1 MTNPLSPYGEDLQTR
16 QEADFNTEE
25 IETFT
30 KEVVTKFVSH
40 DVELKISLKKD

>member
-25 IETFT
+25 IEMFT
-30 KEVVTKFVSH
+30 KEIATNFDDSKF
-40 DVELKISLKKD
+40 